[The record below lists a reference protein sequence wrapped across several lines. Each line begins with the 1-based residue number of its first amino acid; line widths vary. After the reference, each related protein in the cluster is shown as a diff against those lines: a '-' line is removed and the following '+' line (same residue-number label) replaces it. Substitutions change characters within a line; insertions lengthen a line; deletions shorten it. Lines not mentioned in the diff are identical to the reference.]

1 MAKKI
6 ILPNGCYM
14 GTPSVT
20 PKNWK
25 TGGST
30 LLNKDWQIQYYF
42 YPANNG
48 KRKLVAIKGMNSLK
62 DLKDRRIV
70 TKGLIE
76 DEIENNKIG
85 YNPIEKR
92 FVQDDHQDEELH
104 PYLYFITA
112 FRIVITKIKCTEK
125 HRKEM
130 GWCVNRLEK
139 KVVKLGLKNVTIEQ
153 LKRRQLKQLLESC
166 ELPDQ
171 YFNKFRS
178 FLSSIFNELIEYE
191 CCDYNIV
198 RDIRKRTIVE
208 KQREILSL
216 EHHKIIMDHLQKNHY
231 EFWRYANIFLFSGA
245 RSTELFRIQAKD
257 VKIKSQEYKV
267 TILKG
272 SNPKE
277 ATKVIFKEVIPLWK
291 EVLLGAKPNDY
302 LFSKWLKSGK
312 TPINSS
318 QITKRWSRL
327 VKKTESIV
335 DENGKVIKV
344 TADFYSL
351 KHSFLDSLPEAVAME
366 IASHTNSKTTAIYR
380 VNSEKRAREKLK
392 GLDIGST
399 LFG

>member
-6 ILPNGCYM
+6 LLPNGCYM
-14 GTPSVT
+14 STPSVT

-25 TGGST
+25 TGGLS
-30 LLNKDWQIQYYF
+30 LINRDWQIQYYF

-48 KRKLVAIKGMNSLK
+48 KPKLVAMKGMNSLK

-76 DEIENNKIG
+76 DEIENNKRG
-85 YNPIEKR
+85 YNPIEKI
-92 FVQDDHQDEELH
+92 FAQNDDHDEELH
-104 PYLYFITA
+104 PYLDFIEA
-112 FRIVITKIKCTEK
+112 FRIVITKIKSTEK

-139 KVVKLGLKNVTIEQ
+139 KVVKLGLQNVTIEQ

-166 ELPDQ
+166 DLPDQ
-171 YFNKFRS
+171 YFNKYRS

-216 EHHKIIMDHLQKNHY
+216 EHHKAIRDHLQKNHY

-257 VKIKSQEYKV
+257 INIKSQEYKV

-272 SNPKE
+272 SRPKE
-277 ATKVIFKEVIPLWK
+277 VIKVILKEAIPLWK
-291 EVLLGAKPNDY
+291 EVIHSAKPNDY
-302 LFSKWLKSGK
+302 LFSKWLKAGK
-312 TPINSS
+312 NQNNSY

-327 VKKTESIV
+327 VKESESIV

-351 KHSFLDSLPEAVAME
+351 KHSFLDSLPEAVAMQM
-366 IASHTNSKTTAIYR
+366 ASHTNSKTTAIYR
-380 VNSEKRAREKLK
+380 MNSEKRAREKLK
-392 GLDIGST
+392 ELKIQST